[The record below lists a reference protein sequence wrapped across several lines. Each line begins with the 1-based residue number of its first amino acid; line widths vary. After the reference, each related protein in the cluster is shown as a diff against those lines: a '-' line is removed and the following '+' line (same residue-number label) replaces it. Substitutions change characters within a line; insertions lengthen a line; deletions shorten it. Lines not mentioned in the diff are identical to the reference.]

1 MDALDGDYYCYT
13 NYVSLSPVVFVHH
26 RMLIIIISENSEGSA
41 TT

>member
-26 RMLIIIISENSEGSA
+26 RIDVDNNY
-41 TT
+41 